1 MRSREAHFACPNR
14 RACSQA
20 TSPGLSRTLY
30 VLSLHAAIAIGFLN
44 YSAHDMFNFDNSVYL
59 AMAV

>member
-1 MRSREAHFACPNR
+1 MRSLEVHFACPNR

-20 TSPGLSRTLY
+20 TSPGLSRTLH
-30 VLSLHAAIAIGFLN
+30 VLSLHAAIATDFIN

-59 AMAV
+59 AMAI